1 VGCAGA
7 LRTVSRSTSAPQFCR
22 VVPCLVSHGPKKLFP
37 GPVSSTQR
45 TPSKPDALTPL
56 IVDAGLQA
64 MQRRLHASRQQ
75 RARHRFAG
83 FLRCRSPRTVGLAYS
98 TIPRRRSTCVVQTRP
113 SPFCEERPAWSPQ
126 QREKHGELRPLD
138 RRSSPLFPRLR
149 RLLAP
154 PSNTAPPYASS
165 LDCTAAL

>member
-7 LRTVSRSTSAPQFCR
+7 LRAVSRSISAPQFCR
-22 VVPCLVSHGPKKLFP
+22 VVPCLVSHGPRKLFP

-113 SPFCEERPAWSPQ
+113 SPFCEERPAWSLQ
-126 QREKHGELRPLD
+126 QRGKHGEPRPLD
-138 RRSSPLFPRLR
+138 RRSSPSFPRLR
-149 RLLAP
+149 KLLAP
-154 PSNTAPPYASS
+154 PHVTRHPHTLP
-165 LDCTAAL
+165 L